1 MAEIIKMVQLTA
13 RAAGTRDLVLR
24 GSPVTG
30 AVESRLL
37 AAGALGLSSADAASA
52 LGGLAAGRSRVDHC
66 DGVCW

>member
-1 MAEIIKMVQLTA
+1 MVQLTA

-24 GSPVTG
+24 GSLVAG